1 MNAELE
7 VTTLLLPEFLELL
20 AFSELEGER
29 SLLDSHLVLAEIVQH
44 FAFDS
49 QLANS
54 DVATMGIHA

>member
-29 SLLDSHLVLAEIVQH
+29 SLLDSHFVLAEIVQH

-49 QLANS
+49 QLAHS